1 MIAAVLQ
8 LKSGVVGV
16 PRLLFLTFLAT
27 VFAIAQRRFGRRI
40 AALGLFVYMGTASIL
55 FNTIVQQGM
64 GIIFVSLAF
73 LALLLLTHSPSETAR
88 FRTEILFALL
98 ALGVVMT
105 HHLSSY
111 IFAAWLVG
119 LAALVGVRRSWRPSF
134 PLRFGVLAAYF
145 LGILG
150 LSIVTVRSRLFPVH
164 TQP

>member
-1 MIAAVLQ
+1 MLA
-8 LKSGVVGV
+8 G
-16 PRLLFLTFLAT
+16 PAT
-27 VFAIAQRRFGRRI
+27 VYAIGQRVFGRRI

-73 LALLLLTHSPSETAR
+73 LALLLLTRSPSGSAR

-111 IFAAWLVG
+111 IFAAWLLG
-119 LAALVGVRRSWRPSF
+119 LAAMVGVRRSLRSSF
-134 PLRFGVLAAYF
+134 PPRFGVLAAHF
-145 LGILG
+145 LRALG
-150 LSIVTVRSRLFPVH
+150 LYIVTVSYRAFIVH
-164 TQP
+164 DHSLHLNPAPLLLPSP

>member
-1 MIAAVLQ
+1 MVWLADMYSLHPLGNVFQAYLIRTAGLDGEVAFLWLEPVI
-8 LKSGVVGV
+8 
-16 PRLLFLTFLAT
+16 RLLAVPAT
-27 VFAIAQRRFGRRI
+27 VFAIGQRMFGRRI

-105 HHLSSY
+105 HQLSSY
-111 IFAAWLVG
+111 IFAAWPVA
-119 LAALVGVRRSWRPSF
+119 LAASVGVRRSLPPSF
-134 PLRFGVLAAYF
+134 PLRSGVVAA
-145 LGILG
+145 
-150 LSIVTVRSRLFPVH
+150 
-164 TQP
+164 